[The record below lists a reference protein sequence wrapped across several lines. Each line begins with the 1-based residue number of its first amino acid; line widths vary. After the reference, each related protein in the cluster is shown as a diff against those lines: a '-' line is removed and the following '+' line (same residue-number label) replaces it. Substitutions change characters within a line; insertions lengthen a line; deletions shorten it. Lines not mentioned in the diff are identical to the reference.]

1 MRATATPSP
10 HSTLTT
16 ELYHVKDW
24 RPPSTHGILVQMPS
38 QLATPSTVTTRS
50 SARSFRYLDA
60 LTTAFVVILL
70 VSNLIAQKVCL
81 LGPISIFGWSIG
93 PFAVSGAV
101 LLFPITYIFGDVFTE
116 VYGFAAS
123 RRAIWL
129 GFFGTTL
136 LYLIG
141 AIVIALPSAPG
152 WRNQQAFS
160 TVFGFIPRILAASL
174 IAFWAGEFANSY
186 TMARLKLITN
196 GRKLWTRTI
205 GSTVVGQAVDTVL
218 VILLTF
224 GGIYP
229 IRVLINIIV
238 TGYALKVSYEVIATP
253 VTYLVINWLKRAE
266 HSDAFDRHES
276 FNPFSFAEKSSL
288 DA

>member
-1 MRATATPSP
+1 MSYPLPLDTIQP
-10 HSTLTT
+10 
-16 ELYHVKDW
+16 
-24 RPPSTHGILVQMPS
+24 
-38 QLATPSTVTTRS
+38 VTTR
-50 SARSFRYLDA
+50 ATVRRYKYLDA

-70 VSNLIAQKVCL
+70 VSNLVAQKICFI
-81 LGPISIFGWSIG
+81 GPFSMGGWSLG

-116 VYGFAAS
+116 VYGYASS

-141 AIVIALPSAPG
+141 AIVIAMPSAPG
-152 WRNQQAFS
+152 WQNQQAFA

-186 TMARLKLITN
+186 TMARMKLITN
-196 GRKLWTRTI
+196 GRMLWTRTI
-205 GSTVVGQAVDTVL
+205 GSTVVGQAVDTIL
-218 VILLTF
+218 VITLTF

-229 IRVLINIIV
+229 VRTLLNIIV
-238 TGYALKVSYEVIATP
+238 TGYALKVGYETLATP
-253 VTYLVINWLKRAE
+253 LTYLVINWLKRAE
-266 HSDAFDRHES
+266 HADAFDRHES
-276 FNPFSFAEKSSL
+276 FSPFSFANKSGQ

>member
-1 MRATATPSP
+1 MSKLAHLSHARHT
-10 HSTLTT
+10 
-16 ELYHVKDW
+16 V
-24 RPPSTHGILVQMPS
+24 GMPS
-38 QLATPSTVTTRS
+38 QLDTAQTETTRS
-50 SARSFRYLDA
+50 TARSFKYLDA

-81 LGPISIFGWSIG
+81 LGPLSILGRSIG

-101 LLFPITYIFGDVFTE
+101 LLFPVTYIFGDVFTE

-136 LYLIG
+136 LYFIG

-218 VILLTF
+218 VITMTF

-229 IRVLINIIV
+229 VRVLINIIV
-238 TGYALKVSYEVIATP
+238 TGYALKVGYEVIATP
-253 VTYLVINWLKRAE
+253 ITYLVINWLKRAE
-266 HSDAFDRHES
+266 HADAYDRHES

>member
-1 MRATATPSP
+1 MPAQLHTVQPS
-10 HSTLTT
+10 
-16 ELYHVKDW
+16 
-24 RPPSTHGILVQMPS
+24 
-38 QLATPSTVTTRS
+38 ATPSTR
-50 SARSFRYLDA
+50 RSFKYLDA

-81 LGPISIFGWSIG
+81 FGPFSIGTWSIG
-93 PFAVSGAV
+93 PFAISGAV
-101 LLFPITYIFGDVFTE
+101 ILFPITYIFGDVFTE

-129 GFFGTTL
+129 GFFGTAL

-152 WRNQQAFS
+152 WHNQEAFS

-186 TMARLKLITN
+186 TMARLKLFTN
-196 GRKLWTRTI
+196 GRRLWTRTI
-205 GSTVVGQAVDTVL
+205 GSTVVGQAVDTIL
-218 VILLTF
+218 VITLTF

-229 IRVLINIIV
+229 ARTLVNIIL
-238 TGYALKVSYEVIATP
+238 TGYTLKVGYEVIATP
-253 VTYLVINWLKRAE
+253 ITYLVINWLKRAE
-266 HSDAFDRHES
+266 HSDAFDRHQS
-276 FNPFSFAEKSSL
+276 FNPFSFAEKSTL